1 MNGEIYLLTDLFN
14 SYLVPRYLVVAI
26 YMNIMED
33 MKIKPMVTKMC
44 KCKYSKSSN
53 VLLFPF
59 MLTGVGI

>member
-1 MNGEIYLLTDLFN
+1 MIGEIYLLTDLFN

-44 KCKYSKSSN
+44 KCKY
-53 VLLFPF
+53 
-59 MLTGVGI
+59 